1 MTISQN
7 LIAQKYLLVAQNE
20 PTPKLA
26 YYSLKLRRGQLLVM
40 RSQQA
45 QEISLPSIE
54 EKQYLAECLKHLSV
68 KLLYLDQNL
77 GEAGIKLCADASLQ
91 VKKAV
96 FLRLPSN
103 YQLPK
108 KRALISWGLKRMI
121 DWIVAA
127 LLLLVLSPL
136 MLGLAL
142 LISFYMP
149 GPIFFKQW
157 RVGQRG
163 KLFQIIKFRTMVVD
177 AEELH
182 HQVMTNQTGLHKL
195 RDDPRITPLG
205 RWMRKSSLDELPQLF
220 NVLQSQMSIVGPRPW
235 ALYDALRI
243 SPDGQKRLNALPGI
257 TGAWQVAARS
267 NLLDLDAVNK
277 FDLEYLDNWS
287 LWKDLRILLLTIP
300 KVFLGFGAC

>member
-1 MTISQN
+1 MTISSN
-7 LIAQKYLLVAQNE
+7 LLGQTYCIKAQNQQ
-20 PTPKLA
+20 TTKLA
-26 YYSLKLRRGQLLVM
+26 GFELKLRWGQLLV
-40 RSQQA
+40 RRTQQY
-45 QEISLPSIE
+45 QEISLPTIE
-54 EKQYLAECLKHLSV
+54 EEQCLVECLKYLPIR
-68 KLLYLDQNL
+68 LLCVDQNL
-77 GEAGIKLCADASLQ
+77 GEAGIKLCANASMQ

-108 KRALISWGLKRMI
+108 KRVFISWGLKRMI

-142 LISFYMP
+142 LISVYMP

-177 AEELH
+177 AEKLH
-182 HQVMTNQTGLHKL
+182 HQVMANQSGLHKL
-195 RDDPRITPLG
+195 RNDPRTTLLG

-220 NVLQSQMSIVGPRPW
+220 NVLRGEMSIVGPRPW

-243 SPDGQKRLNALPGI
+243 SPGGQKRLNALPGI
-257 TGAWQVAARS
+257 TGPWQVAARA
-267 NLLDLDAVNK
+267 NLLELDAVNK
-277 FDLEYLDNWS
+277 CDLEYLDNWS
-287 LWKDLRILLLTIP
+287 LCKDLRILLLTIP
-300 KVFLGFGAC
+300 KVLLGFGAC

>member
-1 MTISQN
+1 MTISSD
-7 LIAQKYLLVAQNE
+7 LLVQAYFLIDQNQQA
-20 PTPKLA
+20 PKLA
-26 YYSLKLRRGQLLVM
+26 SYVFKLRRGQLLVK
-40 RSQQA
+40 RSQQD
-45 QEISLPSIE
+45 QEISLPTTE
-54 EKQYLAECLKHLSV
+54 EKQCLVECLKNLSV
-68 KLLYLDQNL
+68 RLLCVDQSL
-77 GEAGIKLCADASLQ
+77 GEAGIKLFADASAQ
-91 VKKAV
+91 AKKTV

-108 KRALISWGLKRMI
+108 NRVLMSWALKRVI
-121 DWIVAA
+121 DWLVAT
-127 LLLLVLSPL
+127 LLLLILSPL

-149 GPIFFKQW
+149 GPIFYKQW
-157 RVGQRG
+157 RVGHRG

-177 AEELH
+177 AEKFH
-182 HQVMTNQTGLHKL
+182 HQVMANQSGLHKL

-220 NVLQSQMSIVGPRPW
+220 NVLQSEMSIVGPRPW

-243 SPDGQKRLNALPGI
+243 SPEGQKRLNALPGI
-257 TGAWQVAARS
+257 TGPWQVAARS
-267 NLLDLDAVNK
+267 NLLELDAVNNC
-277 FDLEYLDNWS
+277 DLEYLDNWS